1 MGPYMHQRNQ
11 PMSLLIRKLK
21 YDTSPSMVREKFKK
35 FGAIKDVYL
44 PIDYYTKEP
53 RGFGFV
59 EFYDPK
65 DAEQA
70 LKEMNGSE
78 IDGNRIE
85 VFVAQK
91 GRSDPR
97 LMRYKEKGGGIPP
110 GPYPYRKYSD
120 YRIRKRYISKSNSR
134 HRSYSRDK
142 IRRRDDRSR
151 ERFRYRN
158 SYDRRMDSY
167 RDKKSYYPKSS
178 YNKYRN
184 KDYDRSCSRSR
195 RSRDYRNESPR
206 YKEKRRYDKYYRS
219 SSRRVSRG
227 GGAGDDKY
235 ERRSRHD
242 RKDNYKS
249 KYDSNDEY
257 SDETRNS
264 SKHSKKQHVSKSI
277 SFNTDKEEA
286 RKKTDNANDKDNSK
300 DWRESEE
307 RNDEHSNRRE
317 SVNSQDE
324 ESNLPIGSH
333 FVKQG
338 VIQKH
343 NFNFQAYMQK

>member
-21 YDTSPSMVREKFKK
+21 YDTSPSMVREKFKR

-120 YRIRKRYISKSNSR
+120 YKIRKRYISKSNSR
-134 HRSYSRDK
+134 YRSYSRDK

-151 ERFRYRN
+151 ERFRDRD
-158 SYDRRMDSY
+158 SYDRRMESY

-184 KDYDRSCSRSR
+184 KDYDRSFSRSR

-219 SSRRVSRG
+219 SSRRVNRG
-227 GGAGDDKY
+227 AGGAGDDKY

-264 SKHSKKQHVSKSI
+264 SKHSKKKHASKSI

-286 RKKTDNANDKDNSK
+286 EKKNDDNNDNDNDNVNDNDKDS
-300 DWRESEE
+300 RESEE

-324 ESNLPIGSH
+324 ESS
-333 FVKQG
+333 
-338 VIQKH
+338 
-343 NFNFQAYMQK
+343 